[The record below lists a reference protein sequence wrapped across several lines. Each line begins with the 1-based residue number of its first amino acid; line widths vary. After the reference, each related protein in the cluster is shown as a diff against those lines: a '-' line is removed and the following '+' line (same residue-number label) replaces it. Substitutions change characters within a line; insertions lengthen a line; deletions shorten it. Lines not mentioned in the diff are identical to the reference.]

1 MLQEILEIQAKGYV
15 GSKLEGRGSRACV
28 ENWTAQMGNAEG
40 LCLLSGPQAGS
51 CRLVQDQDGA
61 DFCFVGV
68 FMKDC
73 YYILL
78 FLNNYFKFFFPFRG
92 CCGSYRR
99 FHLSPMKR
107 AQKLVQ
113 MCGDA

>member
-1 MLQEILEIQAKGYV
+1 MKFRLKAMLV
-15 GSKLEGRGSRACV
+15 VNWRV
-28 ENWTAQMGNAEG
+28 EDQGPVWKNWTAQMGNAEG

-78 FLNNYFKFFFPFRG
+78 FLNNYLNFFF
-92 CCGSYRR
+92 
-99 FHLSPMKR
+99 HLED
-107 AQKLVQ
+107 AVGHT
-113 MCGDA
+113 GDFI